1 MIAWYTDVI
10 MDETY
15 DGFMKQRLKIYNY
28 VYSYSMNKNNTS
40 IYKIKRSFDQKH

>member
-1 MIAWYTDVI
+1 

-28 VYSYSMNKNNTS
+28 VYLYSMYKNNTS
-40 IYKIKRSFDQKH
+40 I